1 MKQKHTIEEFMC
13 WRRENL
19 ERLAESLAA
28 NLGIDTHTNWCKAVT
43 HERLAEYCVELCN
56 RLDARETP
64 IAIVM
69 ESGGRDVD
77 TANMALSYP
86 KEMGEFS

>member
-19 ERLAESLAA
+19 ERLADSLAA
-28 NLGIDTHTNWCKAVT
+28 NLEIGTHINWCKKVT
-43 HERLAEYCVELCN
+43 HERLAEYCVDLCN
-56 RLDARETP
+56 QLDALETP
-64 IAIVM
+64 ITIVT

-77 TANMALSYP
+77 TEKQM
-86 KEMGEFS
+86 EDC

>member
-1 MKQKHTIEEFMC
+1 MKNKHTIEEFMC

-19 ERLAESLAA
+19 ERLADSLAS
-28 NLGIDTHTNWCKAVT
+28 NLGIDHHGNWCKAVT

-56 RLDARETP
+56 RLDAQETP
-64 IAIVM
+64 ITIVA

-77 TANMALSYP
+77 T
-86 KEMGEFS
+86 KELT

>member
-19 ERLAESLAA
+19 ERLADALAA
-28 NLGIDTHTNWCKAVT
+28 NLGIDHHASRCKAVT
-43 HERLAEYCVELCN
+43 HERLAEYCVELCK
-56 RLDARETP
+56 RSDALETP
-64 IAIVM
+64 VTIGT

-77 TANMALSYP
+77 T
-86 KEMGEFS
+86 KEVL